1 MDGMLDKS
9 SAIHTGSGN
18 AGHNWTFY
26 CSGPPHLGQYMH
38 PGGQHGIRRSRP
50 RNAAEARAHAAG
62 VSFSLAMPL
71 SRSPAVGSSA
81 RDREWGRGKTELSRG
96 FRHDKGGKAK
106 DLGPLYIAA
115 STSRSHRDASAARLT
130 SAMRHELGR
139 RSIRPLALPPTLRWH
154 SSDVDDTAF
163 ALFLLGTLSRIEDSI
178 CKADKASNRWR
189 CQRRPATNAKEL
201 CSLASAAAT
210 SDGLDGLL
218 GIWHPRISLSHT
230 SGRYVDHQRQ
240 N

>member
-1 MDGMLDKS
+1 MGLSQTHRHWEMEGMLDKS
-9 SAIHTGSGN
+9 SAIHTGSGD

-50 RNAAEARAHAAG
+50 RNTAEARAYAAG

-81 RDREWGRGKTELSRG
+81 RDRERGREREQSFHVG
-96 FRHDKGGKAK
+96 FDTAKEEKQK
-106 DLGPLYIAA
+106 DLGPLFVAA

-130 SAMRHELGR
+130 PAMRHEPGR
-139 RSIRPLALPPTLRWH
+139 RSIRPLALPPTSIWH

-163 ALFLLGTLSRIEDSI
+163 ALFLPGTLSRIAGGFDLQGRQGIESM
-178 CKADKASNRWR
+178 AMPAPASN
-189 CQRRPATNAKEL
+189 QRKRTL
-201 CSLASAAAT
+201 QS
-210 SDGLDGLL
+210 
-218 GIWHPRISLSHT
+218 R
-230 SGRYVDHQRQ
+230 
-240 N
+240 